1 MPVRTRRLDRSPAI
15 PAVCVTHGATVWLS
29 TPAVNGPRVYIPSAR
44 KEATSSPTMSGPDTS
59 AADSRVDRPAAGDRE
74 GRYFDPATGGGRD
87 QTCASFV
94 IRDQRQ
100 AGREGSAPD
109 GIGAADLARWP
120 RMATCGG
127 RSRPRAPA
135 FGRSR
140 SVTRTRL
147 PGVGNGPV
155 VFTQLLA
162 HATIIAD
169 GNAAGDRARGRCKTL
184 HNRRSAGTSEFVN
197 SRSSVQIRVSAPEI
211 TPESAPVTA
220 GAD

>member
-147 PGVGNGPV
+147 PGVDDEPLGHRRQRRRGDRTNRPHGRRAV
-155 VFTQLLA
+155 A
-162 HATIIAD
+162 RDRCD
-169 GNAAGDRARGRCKTL
+169 GGRPLAGDARCGAGRGGLTGRRPGPRSTRAVG
-184 HNRRSAGTSEFVN
+184 
-197 SRSSVQIRVSAPEI
+197 
-211 TPESAPVTA
+211 
-220 GAD
+220 